1 MADALLPLDN
11 WYFHGSNALLQ
22 AMQILK
28 EYETVINSIHEL
40 EPIIGAF
47 FCDKLYKSERATYDE
62 RFEELIHERPE
73 RERYPPWKYV
83 EDALNTIEQRK
94 DYLARLIKTIKKR
107 DEEEKKK
114 MKERDEEEKKKQ
126 MMKEC
131 EEELKKKKM
140 KECEERKKK
149 KKMKECEER
158 KKKQVMKECEE
169 EEKKKMKERDEEELK
184 KKMNEDVMAML
195 ANN

>member
-1 MADALLPLDN
+1 MAEALLSLDY
-11 WYFHGSNALLQ
+11 WHPHGPNVLLQ
-22 AMQILK
+22 EMQILK

-40 EPIIGAF
+40 EPITGAF

-73 RERYPPWKYV
+73 RERYAPWKYV
-83 EDALNTIEQRK
+83 EDTRNKIEQRK
-94 DYLARLIKTIKKR
+94 NRLTHLIKTIKER

-114 MKERDEEEKKKQ
+114 KMKECEERKKKQ

-131 EEELKKKKM
+131 EEELKKKM
-140 KECEERKKK
+140 KEC
-149 KKMKECEER
+149 
-158 KKKQVMKECEE
+158 
-169 EEKKKMKERDEEELK
+169 EEELK